1 MKTLIKNIEM
11 VDADGRRFGKVLIEE
26 GKIKKVYKE
35 KGNVKTAYDQE
46 IDGRGYLLMPGFID
60 MHCHLRDPGYEYKE
74 TIESGM
80 QAALKGG
87 FTTLVAMAN
96 TKPVIDEVAPLK
108 ANLDKAE
115 ELQLCNLIQV
125 AALTKAFNDAELVE
139 IEPLRPLTNV
149 FSNDG
154 VSIMNQ
160 DIMVAGL
167 KASSEHDFIL
177 LTHCQPETELVGRDV
192 KLLEEVGGHLHVC
205 HISKKDT
212 LELIVKA
219 KEKGLDITCEVTPH
233 HIFASAMDYKV
244 NPPFRTYPDRRAL
257 VEGIKAGVIDMCG
270 TDHAPHSEADKQ
282 KGAPGINNFEMA
294 FAMYYTVFDQNGI
307 SLEKLS
313 DMLSNAPAKRLGI
326 KAGLIKEGYPADL
339 VLVDVNW
346 EGKINPQEF
355 VSKSKNNPFGS
366 ETLKGK
372 VMMTMV
378 KGEIKYDD
386 NRSALS

>member
-26 GKIKKVYKE
+26 GKIKKLYKE

-125 AALTKAFNDAELVE
+125 AALTKEFNDSNLVD
-139 IEPLRPLTNV
+139 IESLRPLTNV

-154 VSIMNQ
+154 VSIMNP
-160 DIMVAGL
+160 DMMVAGL
-167 KASSEHDFIL
+167 KASTEHDFIL
-177 LTHCQPETELVGRDV
+177 LTHCQPETELVQRDV
-192 KLLEEVGGHLHVC
+192 KLLEEIGGHLHVC

-212 LELIVKA
+212 LELIEEA

-257 VEGIKAGVIDMCG
+257 IEGIKAGVIDMCG
-270 TDHAPHSEADKQ
+270 TDHAPHTEADKQ
-282 KGAPGINNFEMA
+282 KGTPGINNFEMA
-294 FAMYYTVFDQNGI
+294 FAMYYTVFEQNGI
-307 SLEKLS
+307 GLEKLS
-313 DMLSNAPAKRLGI
+313 EMLSKAPAKRLGL
-326 KAGLIKEGYPADL
+326 KAGLIKERYPADL
-339 VLVDVNW
+339 VLVDLNW
-346 EGKINPQEF
+346 EGKINPKEF
-355 VSKSKNNPFGS
+355 VSKSKNNPFGG

>member
-1 MKTLIKNIEM
+1 MKTLIKNVEM
-11 VDADGRRFGKVLIEE
+11 VDADGRRFGKLLIED

-35 KGNVKTAYDQE
+35 KGHVKSEYDQE

-60 MHCHLRDPGYEYKE
+60 MHCHLRDPGFEYKE
-74 TIESGM
+74 TMETGM

-96 TKPVIDEVAPLK
+96 TKPCIDEAAPLK

-115 ELQLCNLIQV
+115 TLQLCNLIQV
-125 AALTKAFNDAELVE
+125 AALTKEFNDSDLVD
-139 IEPLRPLTNV
+139 IESLRQLTNV

-154 VSIMNQ
+154 VSILNP

-167 KASSEHDFIL
+167 KASIEHDFIL
-177 LTHCQPETELVGRDV
+177 LTHCQPETELVRRDV
-192 KLLEEVGGHLHVC
+192 KLLEEIDGHLHVC

-212 LELIVKA
+212 LELIREA
-219 KEKGLDITCEVTPH
+219 KVKGLDITCEVTPH

-257 VEGIKAGVIDMCG
+257 IEGIKDGVIDMCG
-270 TDHAPHSEADKQ
+270 TDHAPHSEEDKL
-282 KGAPGINNFEMA
+282 KGAPGINNFEVA
-294 FAMYYTVFDQNGI
+294 FAMYYTVFEQNGI
-307 SLEKLS
+307 GLEKLS
-313 DMLSNAPAKRLGI
+313 EMLSNAPAKRLGI
-326 KAGLIKEGYPADL
+326 KAGLIKERYPADL
-339 VLVDVNW
+339 VLVDLNW
-346 EGKINPQEF
+346 EGKLNPKEF
-355 VSKSKNNPFGS
+355 VSKSKNNPFGG

-386 NRSALS
+386 NGPAL

>member
-1 MKTLIKNIEM
+1 MKTLIKNVEM
-11 VDADGRRFGKVLIEE
+11 VDADGRRFGKVLIED

-35 KGNVKTAYDQE
+35 KGNVKTEYDQE

-60 MHCHLRDPGYEYKE
+60 MHCHLRDPGFEYKE
-74 TIESGM
+74 TMETGM

-96 TKPVIDEVAPLK
+96 TKPFMDEAALVN

-115 ELQLCNLIQV
+115 ALQLCNLIQV
-125 AALTKAFNDAELVE
+125 AALTKEFNDSNLVD
-139 IEPLRPLTNV
+139 IESLRPLTNV

-154 VSIMNQ
+154 VSIMNP
-160 DIMVAGL
+160 DMMVAGL
-167 KASSEHDFIL
+167 KASTEHDFIL
-177 LTHCQPETELVGRDV
+177 LTHCQPETELVRRDV
-192 KLLEEVGGHLHVC
+192 KLLEEIGGHLHVC

-212 LELIVKA
+212 LELIEEA
-219 KEKGLDITCEVTPH
+219 KVKGLDITCEVTPH

-257 VEGIKAGVIDMCG
+257 IEGIKAGVIDMCG
-270 TDHAPHSEADKQ
+270 TDHAPHSEEDKL

-294 FAMYYTVFDQNGI
+294 FAMYYTVFEQNGI
-307 SLEKLS
+307 GLEKLS
-313 DMLSNAPAKRLGI
+313 EMLSNAPAKRLGL
-326 KAGLIKEGYPADL
+326 KAGLIKERYPADL
-339 VLVDVNW
+339 VLVDLNW
-346 EGKINPQEF
+346 EGKINPKEF
-355 VSKSKNNPFGS
+355 VSKSKNNPFGG

-386 NRSALS
+386 NGPAL

>member
-1 MKTLIKNIEM
+1 MKILIKNVEM
-11 VDADGRRFGKVLIEE
+11 VDATGRRLGKLLIED
-26 GKIKKVYKE
+26 GKIKKLYPEKE
-35 KGNVKTAYDQE
+35 NPNSEYDQE
-46 IDGRGYLLMPGFID
+46 IDGRGNLLLPGFID

-74 TIESGM
+74 TMETGM

-96 TKPVIDEVAPLK
+96 TNPIMDEAASLK

-115 ELQLCNLIQV
+115 GLRLCKLIQV
-125 AALTKAFNDAELVE
+125 AALTKAFNDMDLVD
-139 IEPLRPLTNV
+139 IKSLCPLTNV

-154 VSIMNQ
+154 VSILNP

-167 KASSEHDFIL
+167 KASTEYDFIL
-177 LTHCQPETELVGRDV
+177 LTHCQPETELVRRDV
-192 KLLEEVGGHLHVC
+192 KLLEENGGHLHVC

-212 LELIVKA
+212 VELIREA
-219 KEKGLDITCEVTPH
+219 KEKGLDISCEVTPH
-233 HIFASAMDYKV
+233 HIFAAALDYKV
-244 NPPFRTYPDRRAL
+244 NPPFRTYPDRYAL
-257 VEGIKAGVIDMCG
+257 IAGIKDGMIDMCG
-270 TDHAPHSEADKQ
+270 TDHAPHSEEDKL

>member
-1 MKTLIKNIEM
+1 MKTLIKNVEM
-11 VDADGRRFGKVLIEE
+11 VDAEGRRFGKVLIED

-35 KGNVKTAYDQE
+35 KGHVKSEYDQE

-60 MHCHLRDPGYEYKE
+60 MHCHLRDPGFEYKE
-74 TIESGM
+74 TMETGM

-96 TKPVIDEVAPLK
+96 TKPCIDEAAPLK

-115 ELQLCNLIQV
+115 TLRLCNLIQV
-125 AALTKAFNDAELVE
+125 AALTKEFNDSDLVD
-139 IEPLRPLTNV
+139 IESLRQLTNV

-154 VSIMNQ
+154 VSILNP

-167 KASSEHDFIL
+167 KASIEHDFIL
-177 LTHCQPETELVGRDV
+177 LTHCQPETELVRRDV
-192 KLLEEVGGHLHVC
+192 KLLEEIDGHLHVC
-205 HISKKDT
+205 HISKKET
-212 LELIVKA
+212 LELIGEAKA
-219 KEKGLDITCEVTPH
+219 KGLDITCEVTPH

-257 VEGIKAGVIDMCG
+257 IEGIKDGVIDMCG
-270 TDHAPHSEADKQ
+270 TDHAPHSEEDKL

-294 FAMYYTVFDQNGI
+294 FAMYYTVFEQNGI
-307 SLEKLS
+307 GLEKLS
-313 DMLSNAPAKRLGI
+313 DMLSNAPAKRLGL
-326 KAGLIKEGYPADL
+326 KAGLIKERYPADL
-339 VLVDVNW
+339 VLVDLNW
-346 EGKINPQEF
+346 EGKLNPKDF
-355 VSKSKNNPFGS
+355 VSKSKNNPFGG

-386 NRSALS
+386 NRPAL

>member
-1 MKTLIKNIEM
+1 MKTLIKNVEM
-11 VDADGRRFGKVLIEE
+11 VDADGRRFGKVLIED

-35 KGNVKTAYDQE
+35 KGNVKSEYDQE

-60 MHCHLRDPGYEYKE
+60 MHCHLRDPGFEYKE
-74 TIESGM
+74 TIETGM

-96 TKPVIDEVAPLK
+96 TNPFMDEAALVQ

-115 ELQLCNLIQV
+115 ALQLCNLIQV
-125 AALTKAFNDAELVE
+125 AALTKEFNDSDLVD
-139 IEPLRPLTNV
+139 IESLRPLTNV

-154 VSIMNQ
+154 VSIVNP

-167 KASSEHDFIL
+167 KSSTEHDFIL
-177 LTHCQPETELVGRDV
+177 LTHCQPETELVERDV
-192 KLLEEVGGHLHVC
+192 ELLEENGGHLHVC

-212 LELIVKA
+212 LELIAEAKA
-219 KEKGLDITCEVTPH
+219 KGLDITCEVTPH

-257 VEGIKAGVIDMCG
+257 VDGIKAGVIDMCG
-270 TDHAPHSEADKQ
+270 TDHAPHSEEDKL

-294 FAMYYTVFDQNGI
+294 FAMYYTVFEQNDI

-313 DMLSNAPAKRLGI
+313 EMLSNAPAKRLGL
-326 KAGLIKEGYPADL
+326 KAGLIKERYPADL
-339 VLVDVNW
+339 VLVDLNW
-346 EGKINPQEF
+346 EGKINPKEF
-355 VSKSKNNPFGS
+355 VSKSKNNPFGG

-386 NRSALS
+386 NGPAL

>member
-1 MKTLIKNIEM
+1 MKTLIKNAEM
-11 VDADGRRFGKVLIEE
+11 VDAEGRRFGKVLIED

-35 KGNVKTAYDQE
+35 KGNVKTEYDQE

-60 MHCHLRDPGYEYKE
+60 MHCHLRDPGFEYKE
-74 TIESGM
+74 TMETGM

-96 TKPVIDEVAPLK
+96 TKPFMDEAALVK

-115 ELQLCNLIQV
+115 VLQLCNLIQV
-125 AALTKAFNDAELVE
+125 AALTKEFNDSNLVD
-139 IEPLRPLTNV
+139 IESLRPLTNV

-154 VSIMNQ
+154 VSIMNP
-160 DIMVAGL
+160 DMMVAGL
-167 KASSEHDFIL
+167 KASTEHDFIL
-177 LTHCQPETELVGRDV
+177 LTHCQPETELVRRDV
-192 KLLEEVGGHLHVC
+192 KLLEENGGHLHVC

-212 LELIVKA
+212 LELIGDAKA
-219 KEKGLDITCEVTPH
+219 KGLDITCEVTPH

-257 VEGIKAGVIDMCG
+257 IEGIKAGIIDMCG
-270 TDHAPHSEADKQ
+270 TDHAPHTEADKQ

-294 FAMYYTVFDQNGI
+294 FAMYYTVFEQNGI

-313 DMLSNAPAKRLGI
+313 EMLSNAPAKRLGL
-326 KAGLIKEGYPADL
+326 KAGLIKERYPADL
-339 VLVDVNW
+339 VLVDLNW
-346 EGKINPQEF
+346 EGKINPKEF
-355 VSKSKNNPFGS
+355 VSKSKNNPFGG

-386 NRSALS
+386 NGPALS

>member
-1 MKTLIKNIEM
+1 MKTLIKNVEM
-11 VDADGRRFGKVLIEE
+11 VDANGRRFGKVLIED

-35 KGNVKTAYDQE
+35 KGTVKTAYDKE
-46 IDGRGYLLMPGFID
+46 IDGRGYQLMPGFID

-74 TIESGM
+74 TMETGM

-87 FTTLVAMAN
+87 YTTLVAMAN
-96 TKPVIDEVAPLK
+96 TKPIIDEAEALK
-108 ANLDKAE
+108 TNLDKAE
-115 ELQLCNLIQV
+115 ALNLCNLIQV
-125 AALTKAFNDAELVE
+125 AALTKDFNDADLVDLE
-139 IEPLRPLTNV
+139 VLRQLTPV

-154 VSIMNQ
+154 VSILNS

-167 KASSEHDFIL
+167 KASSEQDFIL
-177 LTHCQPETELVGRDV
+177 LTHCQPETELVSRDV
-192 KLLEEVGGHLHVC
+192 KLLEEIGGHLHVC

-212 LELIVKA
+212 LDLIVEA
-219 KEKGLDITCEVTPH
+219 KEKGLDVTCEVTPH

-257 VEGIKAGVIDMCG
+257 IEGIKDGSIDMCG
-270 TDHAPHSEADKQ
+270 TDHAPHSEEDKL

-294 FAMYYTVFDQNGI
+294 FAMYFTVFDQNGI
-307 SLEKLS
+307 GLEKLS
-313 DMLSNAPAKRLGI
+313 LMLSDAPAKRLGL
-326 KAGLIKEGYPADL
+326 KTGLIKERYPADL
-339 VLVDVNW
+339 VLVDLNW
-346 EGKINPQEF
+346 EGKLNPKEF
-355 VSKSKNNPFGS
+355 VSKSKNNPFGG

-386 NRSALS
+386 NGQALS

>member
-1 MKTLIKNIEM
+1 MKTLIKNVEM
-11 VDADGRRFGKVLIEE
+11 VDADGRRFGKVLIED

-35 KGNVKTAYDQE
+35 KGNVKSEYDQE

-60 MHCHLRDPGYEYKE
+60 MHCHLRDPGFEYKE
-74 TIESGM
+74 TMETGM

-96 TKPVIDEVAPLK
+96 TKPFMDEAVLVK
-108 ANLDKAE
+108 VNLDKAE
-115 ELQLCNLIQV
+115 ALQLCSLIQV
-125 AALTKAFNDAELVE
+125 AALTKEFNDSCLVD
-139 IEPLRPLTNV
+139 IDSLREQTNV

-154 VSIMNQ
+154 VSIVNP

-167 KASSEHDFIL
+167 KASTEHDFIL
-177 LTHCQPETELVGRDV
+177 LTHCQPETELVERDIE
-192 KLLEEVGGHLHVC
+192 LLEENGGHLHVC

-212 LELIVKA
+212 LDLIAEA
-219 KEKGLDITCEVTPH
+219 KVKGLDITCEVTPH

-257 VEGIKAGVIDMCG
+257 IEGIKAGVIDMCG
-270 TDHAPHSEADKQ
+270 TDHAPHSEEDKL

-294 FAMYYTVFDQNGI
+294 FAMYYTVFEQNGI

-313 DMLSNAPAKRLGI
+313 EMLSNAPAKRLGL
-326 KAGLIKEGYPADL
+326 KAGLIKERYPADL
-339 VLVDVNW
+339 VLVDLNW
-346 EGKINPQEF
+346 EGKINPKEF
-355 VSKSKNNPFGS
+355 VSKSKNNPFGG

-386 NRSALS
+386 NGPAL

>member
-1 MKTLIKNIEM
+1 MKTLIKNVEM
-11 VDADGRRFGKVLIEE
+11 VDADGRRFGKVLIED

-35 KGNVKTAYDQE
+35 KGNVKSEYDQE
-46 IDGRGYLLMPGFID
+46 IDGQGYLLMPGFID

-74 TIESGM
+74 TMETGM

-96 TKPVIDEVAPLK
+96 TKPCIDEATPLK

-115 ELQLCNLIQV
+115 ALQLCNLIQV
-125 AALTKAFNDAELVE
+125 AALTKAFNDSDLVD
-139 IEPLRPLTNV
+139 IKSLRPLTNV

-154 VSIMNQ
+154 VSILNP

-167 KASSEHDFIL
+167 KASIEHDFIL
-177 LTHCQPETELVGRDV
+177 LTHCQPETELVRRDV
-192 KLLEEVGGHLHVC
+192 MLLEEISGHLHVC

-212 LELIVKA
+212 LDLIAEAKA
-219 KEKGLDITCEVTPH
+219 KGLDITCEVTPH

-257 VEGIKAGVIDMCG
+257 IEGIKEGVIDMCG
-270 TDHAPHSEADKQ
+270 TDHAPHSEEDKL

-294 FAMYYTVFDQNGI
+294 FAMYYTVFEQNGI
-307 SLEKLS
+307 GLEKLS
-313 DMLSNAPAKRLGI
+313 DMLSNAPAKRLGL
-326 KAGLIKEGYPADL
+326 KAGLIKERYPADL
-339 VLVDVNW
+339 VLVDLNW
-346 EGKINPQEF
+346 EGKINPKDF
-355 VSKSKNNPFGS
+355 ISKSKNNPFGG

-372 VMMTMV
+372 VMMTIV

-386 NRSALS
+386 NGPAL

>member
-1 MKTLIKNIEM
+1 MKTLIKNVEM
-11 VDADGRRFGKVLIEE
+11 VDADGRRFGKVLIED

-35 KGNVKTAYDQE
+35 KGNVKSEYDQE

-60 MHCHLRDPGYEYKE
+60 MHCHLRDPGFEYKE
-74 TIESGM
+74 TIETGM

-96 TKPVIDEVAPLK
+96 TKPFMDEAALVN

-115 ELQLCNLIQV
+115 ALQLCNLIQV
-125 AALTKAFNDAELVE
+125 AALTKEFNDSNLVD
-139 IEPLRPLTNV
+139 IESLRPLTNV

-154 VSIMNQ
+154 VSIMNP

-167 KASSEHDFIL
+167 KASTEHDFIL
-177 LTHCQPETELVGRDV
+177 LTHCQPETELVRRDV
-192 KLLEEVGGHLHVC
+192 KLLEEIGGHLHVC

-212 LELIVKA
+212 LELIEEA
-219 KEKGLDITCEVTPH
+219 KNKGLDITCEVTPH

-257 VEGIKAGVIDMCG
+257 IEGIKAGIIDMCG
-270 TDHAPHSEADKQ
+270 TDHAPHSEEDKL

-294 FAMYYTVFDQNGI
+294 FAMYYTVFEQNGI

-313 DMLSNAPAKRLGI
+313 EMLSNAPAKRLGL
-326 KAGLIKEGYPADL
+326 KAGLIKERYPADL
-339 VLVDVNW
+339 VLVDLNW
-346 EGKINPQEF
+346 EGKINPKEF
-355 VSKSKNNPFGS
+355 VSKSKNNPFGG

-386 NRSALS
+386 NGPAL

>member
-1 MKTLIKNIEM
+1 MKTLIKNVEM
-11 VDADGRRFGKVLIEE
+11 VDADGRRFGKVLIED

-35 KGNVKTAYDQE
+35 KGNVKSQYDQE

-60 MHCHLRDPGYEYKE
+60 MHCHLRDPGFEYKE
-74 TIESGM
+74 TMETGM

-96 TKPVIDEVAPLK
+96 TKPFMDEAALVN
-108 ANLDKAE
+108 ANLNKAE
-115 ELQLCNLIQV
+115 ALQLCNLIQV
-125 AALTKAFNDAELVE
+125 AALTTAFNDLNLVD
-139 IEPLRPLTNV
+139 IESLRPLTNV

-154 VSIMNQ
+154 VSIMNP
-160 DIMVAGL
+160 DMMVAGL
-167 KASSEHDFIL
+167 KASTEHDFIL
-177 LTHCQPETELVGRDV
+177 LTHCQPETELVRRDV
-192 KLLEEVGGHLHVC
+192 KLLEEIGGHLHVC

-212 LELIVKA
+212 LELIEEA
-219 KEKGLDITCEVTPH
+219 KVKGLDITCEVTPH

-257 VEGIKAGVIDMCG
+257 IEGIKAGVIDMCG
-270 TDHAPHSEADKQ
+270 TDHAPHSEEDKL

-294 FAMYYTVFDQNGI
+294 FAMYYTVFEQNGI

-313 DMLSNAPAKRLGI
+313 EMLSNAPAKRLGL
-326 KAGLIKEGYPADL
+326 KAGLIKERYPADL
-339 VLVDVNW
+339 VLVDLNW
-346 EGKINPQEF
+346 EGKINPKEF
-355 VSKSKNNPFGS
+355 VSKSKNNPFGG

-386 NRSALS
+386 NGPAL

>member
-1 MKTLIKNIEM
+1 MKILIKNVEM
-11 VDADGRRFGKVLIEE
+11 VDATGRRLGKLLIED
-26 GKIKKVYKE
+26 GKIKKLYPEKE
-35 KGNVKTAYDQE
+35 NPNSEYDQE
-46 IDGRGYLLMPGFID
+46 IDGRGNLLLPGFID

-74 TIESGM
+74 TMETGM

-96 TKPVIDEVAPLK
+96 TNPIMDEAASLK

-115 ELQLCNLIQV
+115 GLRLCNLIQV
-125 AALTKAFNDAELVE
+125 AALTKAFNDMDLVD
-139 IEPLRPLTNV
+139 IKSLCPLTNV

-154 VSIMNQ
+154 VSILNP

-167 KASSEHDFIL
+167 KASTEYDFIL
-177 LTHCQPETELVGRDV
+177 LTHCQPETELVRRDI
-192 KLLEEVGGHLHVC
+192 KLLEENGGHLHVC

-212 LELIVKA
+212 VELIREA
-219 KEKGLDITCEVTPH
+219 KEKGLDISCEVTPH
-233 HIFASAMDYKV
+233 HIFAAAIDYKV
-244 NPPFRTYPDRRAL
+244 NPPFRTYPDRYAL
-257 VEGIKAGVIDMCG
+257 IAGIKDGMIDMCG
-270 TDHAPHSEADKQ
+270 TDHAPHSEEDKL
-282 KGAPGINNFEMA
+282 KGAPGINNFEIA

-355 VSKSKNNPFGS
+355 VSKSKNNPFGG

>member
-11 VDADGRRFGKVLIEE
+11 VDADGRRFGKVLIED

-125 AALTKAFNDAELVE
+125 AALTKEFNDSNLVD
-139 IEPLRPLTNV
+139 IESLRPLTNV

-154 VSIMNQ
+154 VSIMNP
-160 DIMVAGL
+160 DMMVAGL
-167 KASSEHDFIL
+167 KASTEHDFIL
-177 LTHCQPETELVGRDV
+177 LTHCQPETELVQRDV
-192 KLLEEVGGHLHVC
+192 KLLEEIGGHLHVC

-212 LELIVKA
+212 LELIEEA

-257 VEGIKAGVIDMCG
+257 IEGIKAGVIDMCG
-270 TDHAPHSEADKQ
+270 TDHAPHTEADKQ
-282 KGAPGINNFEMA
+282 KGTPGINNFEMA
-294 FAMYYTVFDQNGI
+294 FAMYYTVFEQNGI
-307 SLEKLS
+307 GLEKLS
-313 DMLSNAPAKRLGI
+313 EMLSKAPAKRLGL
-326 KAGLIKEGYPADL
+326 KAGLIKERYPADL
-339 VLVDVNW
+339 VLVDLNW
-346 EGKINPQEF
+346 EGKINPKEF
-355 VSKSKNNPFGS
+355 VSKSKNNPFGG

-386 NRSALS
+386 NGPAL

>member
-1 MKTLIKNIEM
+1 MKTLIKNVEM
-11 VDADGRRFGKVLIEE
+11 VDADGRRFGKVLIED

-35 KGNVKTAYDQE
+35 KGNVKSEYDHE

-74 TIESGM
+74 TMETGM

-96 TKPVIDEVAPLK
+96 TKPFMDEAALVK
-108 ANLDKAE
+108 VNLDKAE
-115 ELQLCNLIQV
+115 TLQLCNLIQV
-125 AALTKAFNDAELVE
+125 AALTKEFNDSNLVD
-139 IEPLRPLTNV
+139 IESLRLLTNV

-154 VSIMNQ
+154 VSIMNP
-160 DIMVAGL
+160 DMMVAGL
-167 KASSEHDFIL
+167 KASTEHDFIL
-177 LTHCQPETELVGRDV
+177 LTHCQPETELVRRDV
-192 KLLEEVGGHLHVC
+192 ELLEEIGGHLHVC

-212 LELIVKA
+212 LELIAAAKA
-219 KEKGLDITCEVTPH
+219 KGLDITCEVTPH

-257 VEGIKAGVIDMCG
+257 IEGIKAGVIDMCG
-270 TDHAPHSEADKQ
+270 TDHAPHSEEDKL

-294 FAMYYTVFDQNGI
+294 FAMYYTVFEQNGI

-313 DMLSNAPAKRLGI
+313 EMLSNAPAKRLGL
-326 KAGLIKEGYPADL
+326 KAGLIKERYPADL
-339 VLVDVNW
+339 VLVDLNW
-346 EGKINPQEF
+346 EGKINPKEF
-355 VSKSKNNPFGS
+355 VSKSKNNPFGG

-378 KGEIKYDD
+378 KGEIKYD
-386 NRSALS
+386 NNGPALS

>member
-1 MKTLIKNIEM
+1 MKTLIKNVEM
-11 VDADGRRFGKVLIEE
+11 VDADGRRFGKVLIED

-35 KGNVKTAYDQE
+35 KGNVKSEYDQE

-60 MHCHLRDPGYEYKE
+60 MHCHLRDPGFEYKE
-74 TIESGM
+74 TMETGM

-96 TKPVIDEVAPLK
+96 TKPFMDEAARVN

-115 ELQLCNLIQV
+115 ALQLCNLIQV
-125 AALTKAFNDAELVE
+125 AALTKEFNDSNLVD
-139 IEPLRPLTNV
+139 IESLRPLTNV

-154 VSIMNQ
+154 VSIMNP
-160 DIMVAGL
+160 DMMVAGL
-167 KASSEHDFIL
+167 KASTEHDFIL
-177 LTHCQPETELVGRDV
+177 LTHCQPETELVRRDV
-192 KLLEEVGGHLHVC
+192 KLLEEIGGHLHVC

-212 LELIVKA
+212 LELIEEA
-219 KEKGLDITCEVTPH
+219 KNKGLDITCEVTPH

-257 VEGIKAGVIDMCG
+257 IEGIKAGIIDMCG
-270 TDHAPHSEADKQ
+270 TDHAPHSEEDKL

-294 FAMYYTVFDQNGI
+294 FAMYYTVFEQNGI

-313 DMLSNAPAKRLGI
+313 EMLSNAPAKRLGL
-326 KAGLIKEGYPADL
+326 KAGLIKERYPADL
-339 VLVDVNW
+339 VLVDLNW
-346 EGKINPQEF
+346 EGKINPKEF
-355 VSKSKNNPFGS
+355 VSKSKNNPFGG

-386 NRSALS
+386 NGPAL

>member
-1 MKTLIKNIEM
+1 MKTLIKNVEM
-11 VDADGRRFGKVLIEE
+11 VDADGRRFGKVLIED

-35 KGNVKTAYDQE
+35 KGNVKSEYDQE
-46 IDGRGYLLMPGFID
+46 IDGQGYLLMPGFID
-60 MHCHLRDPGYEYKE
+60 MHCHLRDPGFEYKE
-74 TIESGM
+74 TMETGM

-96 TKPVIDEVAPLK
+96 TKPCIDEAAPLK

-115 ELQLCNLIQV
+115 ALQLCNLIQV
-125 AALTKAFNDAELVE
+125 AALTKEFNDSDLVD
-139 IEPLRPLTNV
+139 IESLRPLTNV

-154 VSIMNQ
+154 VSIVNP

-167 KASSEHDFIL
+167 KASIEHDFIL
-177 LTHCQPETELVGRDV
+177 LTHCQPETELVRRDV
-192 KLLEEVGGHLHVC
+192 KLLEEIDGHLHVC

-212 LELIVKA
+212 LDLIAEAKA
-219 KEKGLDITCEVTPH
+219 KGLDITCEVTPH

-257 VEGIKAGVIDMCG
+257 IEGIKDGVIDMCG
-270 TDHAPHSEADKQ
+270 TDHAPHSEEDKL
-282 KGAPGINNFEMA
+282 KGAPGINNFEMS
-294 FAMYYTVFDQNGI
+294 FAMYYTVFEQNGI
-307 SLEKLS
+307 GLEKLS
-313 DMLSNAPAKRLGI
+313 EMLSNAPAKRLGL
-326 KAGLIKEGYPADL
+326 KAGLIKERYPADL
-339 VLVDVNW
+339 VLVDLNW
-346 EGKINPQEF
+346 EGKINPKDF
-355 VSKSKNNPFGS
+355 ISKSKNNPFGG

-386 NRSALS
+386 NGSAL

>member
-1 MKTLIKNIEM
+1 MKTLIKNVEK
-11 VDADGRRFGKVLIEE
+11 VDADGTRFGKVLIED

-35 KGNVKTAYDQE
+35 KGNVKSEYDQE

-60 MHCHLRDPGYEYKE
+60 MHCHLRDPGFEYKE
-74 TIESGM
+74 TMETGM

-96 TKPVIDEVAPLK
+96 TKPFMDEAVLVK
-108 ANLDKAE
+108 VNLDKAE
-115 ELQLCNLIQV
+115 ALQLCSLIQV
-125 AALTKAFNDAELVE
+125 AALTKEFNDSCLVD
-139 IEPLRPLTNV
+139 IDSLREQTNV

-154 VSIMNQ
+154 VSIVNP

-167 KASSEHDFIL
+167 KASTEHDFIL
-177 LTHCQPETELVGRDV
+177 LTHCQPETELVERDIE
-192 KLLEEVGGHLHVC
+192 LLEENGGHLHVC

-212 LELIVKA
+212 LDLIAEA
-219 KEKGLDITCEVTPH
+219 KVKGLDITCEVTPH

-257 VEGIKAGVIDMCG
+257 IEGIKAGVIDMCG
-270 TDHAPHSEADKQ
+270 TDHAPHSEEDKL

-294 FAMYYTVFDQNGI
+294 FAMYYTVFEQNGI

-313 DMLSNAPAKRLGI
+313 EMLSNAPAKRLGL
-326 KAGLIKEGYPADL
+326 KAGLIKERYPADL
-339 VLVDVNW
+339 VLVDLNW
-346 EGKINPQEF
+346 EGKINPKEF
-355 VSKSKNNPFGS
+355 VSKSKNNPFGG

-386 NRSALS
+386 NGPAL